1 MDNKQIRKQL
11 WGSLELKTLWGR
23 FLLTAALIFVMCV
36 IRGLCNISYESF
48 WMETGIICGVTLV
61 PYVIFCAV
69 RTVQIFH
76 RAGDYFFCRVK
87 LCNPH
92 GGVLRDSI
100 YFSVLLEDPVDKKK
114 FFADTHAIFA
124 TRGFPRLDE
133 YLNSSVTVAYNRQTG
148 MVVVIG

>member
-1 MDNKQIRKQL
+1 MDQKQINARL
-11 WGSLELKTLWGR
+11 RGSMELKLLWGR
-23 FLLTAALIFVMCV
+23 FLLTAVVVFLLSV
-36 IRGLCNISYESF
+36 IRGIINISYESF

-69 RTVQIFH
+69 RTARIFH
-76 RAGDYFFCRVK
+76 RAGDYFFCRTK

-114 FFADTHAIFA
+114 FFADTHAIFV

-133 YLNSSVTVAYNRQTG
+133 YLNSSVTVAYNRRTG

>member
-1 MDNKQIRKQL
+1 MDQKQIKEQL
-11 WGSLELKTLWGR
+11 RGSMELKLLWGR
-23 FLLTAALIFVMCV
+23 FLFTTVIVFLLCVVRSIFN
-36 IRGLCNISYESF
+36 GGFESF
-48 WMETGIICGVTLV
+48 WMATGIICGVTLV

-69 RTVQIFH
+69 RTARIFH

-133 YLNSSVTVAYNRQTG
+133 YLNSSVTVAYNRRTG